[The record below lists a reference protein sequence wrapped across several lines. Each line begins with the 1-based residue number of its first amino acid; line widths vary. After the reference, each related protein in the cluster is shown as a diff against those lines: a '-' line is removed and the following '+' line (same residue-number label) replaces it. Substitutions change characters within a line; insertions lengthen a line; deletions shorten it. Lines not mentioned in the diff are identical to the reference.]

1 MSNTKFSNFKSE
13 DGNTGPDLVGITSFT
28 SPYYFVPP
36 SGTTA
41 QRPSNAVPGQL
52 RFNTDIGRL
61 EVWRGDHWATIL
73 GESPNLNGGARGIF
87 GGGYTNDLSPPGN
100 NSNVI
105 DYVTISSTGNAIDF
119 GDLITRVV
127 TPAACSSSTRGVWAG
142 GENPGALNVIE
153 FITISSTGNSQ
164 DFGDLFSQ
172 RFGVIG
178 LSNQTRGI
186 FAGGNNPA
194 VNIIEYI
201 TITST
206 GQNTQDFGDL
216 SASKRRMG
224 AVSSSTRGVF
234 GGGAPTTNVIEFITI
249 STLGN
254 SSDFGDLFSGSYSLS
269 KGNIS
274 NSIRGIFGIGHNT
287 SGYNNIIEFITIATT
302 GNATDFGDL
311 TTALG
316 CERASTSSTVRGVF
330 AGGGPSAAGSSI
342 NIIDFVTIMST
353 GNAVDFGDLTQKRQ
367 MLAGCS
373 NGHGGL

>member
-1 MSNTKFSNFKSE
+1 M
-13 DGNTGPDLVGITSFT
+13 
-28 SPYYFVPP
+28 
-36 SGTTA
+36 
-41 QRPSNAVPGQL
+41 L

-87 GGGYTNDLSPPGN
+87 G
-100 NSNVI
+100 
-105 DYVTISSTGNAIDF
+105 
-119 GDLITRVV
+119 
-127 TPAACSSSTRGVWAG
+127 
-142 GENPGALNVIE
+142 
-153 FITISSTGNSQ
+153 
-164 DFGDLFSQ
+164 
-172 RFGVIG
+172 
-178 LSNQTRGI
+178 
-186 FAGGNNPA
+186 GGNNPA

-353 GNAVDFGDLTQKRQ
+353 GNAAPTDTEVYKKCLNSTSKTHKRERRRSTIH
-367 MLAGCS
+367 LWYYNIFFYCIP
-373 NGHGGL
+373 